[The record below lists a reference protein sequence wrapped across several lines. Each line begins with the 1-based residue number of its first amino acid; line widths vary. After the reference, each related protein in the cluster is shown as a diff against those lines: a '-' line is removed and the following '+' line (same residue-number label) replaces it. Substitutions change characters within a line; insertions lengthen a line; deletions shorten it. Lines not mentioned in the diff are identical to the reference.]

1 MSHDS
6 RNEHDSH
13 SAYKTMGDFLVWY
26 DKPAHHVR
34 LINGM
39 ELQNEAIKFL
49 KANNME
55 VDLYDFCAFMGID
68 LKMLEHAHDGEHH

>member
-1 MSHDS
+1 MD
-6 RNEHDSH
+6 E
-13 SAYKTMGDFLVWY
+13 FLVWY

-55 VDLYDFCAFMGID
+55 VDLYAFCAFMGID
-68 LKMLEHAHDGEHH
+68 LEMLNHAHEDHSDGHH